1 MVCLLQVF
9 RAEMAAAHPLPAPAG
24 AIQREA
30 GPPPA
35 TAEQVAKPALVP
47 SPAREE
53 KEDLGATVSPAVAR
67 LPVEVDVAVPVRDF
81 RVRHLLALEPGQVI
95 ESQWSSG
102 EDTPLA
108 AGDVQL
114 AWTEFEVVD
123 TQMAV
128 RVTRLV

>member
-1 MVCLLQVF
+1 M
-9 RAEMAAAHPLPAPAG
+9 
-24 AIQREA
+24 
-30 GPPPA
+30 
-35 TAEQVAKPALVP
+35 
-47 SPAREE
+47 
-53 KEDLGATVSPAVAR
+53 SPAVAR